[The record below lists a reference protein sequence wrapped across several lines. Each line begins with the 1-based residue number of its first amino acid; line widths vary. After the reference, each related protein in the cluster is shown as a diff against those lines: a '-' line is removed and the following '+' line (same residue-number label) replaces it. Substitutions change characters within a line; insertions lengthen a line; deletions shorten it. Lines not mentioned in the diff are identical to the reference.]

1 MKLSVVFAIAATL
14 VVTLSSANA
23 DILLQD
29 FTSGPSG
36 WEVKTD
42 EVIPGGS
49 SSGALFV
56 ASDRSYFDGTVQYQ
70 PFIYGPGFVK
80 IVGTKSFPDI
90 SSCAAIE
97 VTINSPVGYN
107 GYYIAFGDTVPAAAS
122 AIPFEW
128 RTDIPLQAS
137 GTNGTTIPFAAFS
150 SSWNFGTGRI
160 DVPCLAN
167 PAFCPPSSVL
177 RNIKFME
184 IWAQGVAG
192 QFDTDLFTI
201 KGVGGC

>member
-107 GYYIAFGDTVPAAAS
+107 GYYIAFGDVPPTPDMPIPVEWRA
-122 AIPFEW
+122 AIPISGSDQNAY
-128 RTDIPLQAS
+128 TIPLSEFSDNHDFITGDAI
-137 GTNGTTIPFAAFS
+137 IPCADDPS
-150 SSWNFGTGRI
+150 
-160 DVPCLAN
+160 V
-167 PAFCPPSSVL
+167 CPPLDVL
-177 RNIKFME
+177 SNIQFME
-184 IWAQGVAG
+184 VWAQGVDG
-192 QFDTDLFTI
+192 TFYTDLFTI
-201 KGVGGC
+201 KAVGC